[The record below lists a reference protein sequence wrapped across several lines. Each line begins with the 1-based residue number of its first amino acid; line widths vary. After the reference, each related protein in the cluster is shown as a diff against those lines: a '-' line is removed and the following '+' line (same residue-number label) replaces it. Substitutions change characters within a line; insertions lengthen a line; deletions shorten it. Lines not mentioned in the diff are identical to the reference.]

1 MEGAV
6 LDSAP
11 WKCVEAV
18 PAIGFSLEGQSA
30 VRVHALRQKTSITA
44 AEGRVASIADGRL
57 CLVEGNAVSLRFSL
71 PRSIDLRTLVDRRV
85 RMTLRNEPLT
95 NGPVSQL
102 LTIADADGRARVI
115 AHYGPVQGRIH
126 SLGTMDVCASLS
138 QRHRGPMIFGTS
150 LLQCVV
156 FAGEEVTIH
165 DGTSSY
171 VMHFVARMAAGYAA
185 YVIVERSLWRA

>member
-18 PAIGFSLEGQSA
+18 PAIGFSLEGNSA
-30 VRVHALRQKTSITA
+30 VRVHPPRRKTSITA
-44 AEGRVASIADGRL
+44 AEGRVTSIADGRL
-57 CLVEGNAVSLRFSL
+57 WLTHGNAASLKFSL
-71 PRSIDLRTLVDRRV
+71 PRSIDLHALVDRRV
-85 RMTLRNEPLT
+85 RMTLRNEPLA
-95 NGPVSQL
+95 NGPISQL
-102 LTIADADGRARVI
+102 LTIADADGRARLI
-115 AHYGPVQGRIH
+115 AHYGPVQGQVH

-138 QRHRGPMIFGTS
+138 QRQGGPMIFGTS

-171 VMHFVARMAAGYAA
+171 VMHFVARMVAGYAA
-185 YVIVERSLWRA
+185 YVIVERSLWRL